1 MVIFFRWVLFAALGL
16 TAQSLHAELPAYT
29 TTLDVLSV
37 PVERG
42 GPEASIYHFEYIA
55 EQANPIT
62 RPVTFIWNG
71 GPGAASVYLHI
82 LALGPR
88 TLDLPGNGEF
98 PDAQTEIVDNPY
110 SWLAFTDLVFIDPV
124 ETGFSRAATLPDGT
138 AGDPAPFLS
147 YPADL
152 AVLGSFINAWLTEN
166 NRWAS
171 PKVIAGESYG
181 GQRVA
186 DLALRL
192 MVDYDVTL
200 DKAILI
206 SPALADSVTDV
217 DERWSVLAGAL
228 LLPTYAASAAV
239 HGLNGVTLAPASAA
253 QTDLESIEDYA
264 LSDYLTGLAATGRM
278 TPEERTAFYER
289 VAGGSIRIAL
299 PRNCCGTRA

>member
-1 MVIFFRWVLFAALGL
+1 MVKLFRWVLFAALGL

-55 EQANPIT
+55 EQADPIT

-71 GPGAASVYLHI
+71 GPGAASVYLHM

-138 AGDPAPFLS
+138 AGDPTPFLS

-152 AVLGSFINAWLTEN
+152 AVLGNFINAWLTEN

-217 DERWSVLAGAL
+217 DERWSVRGGLV
-228 LLPTYAASAAV
+228 AA
-239 HGLNGVTLAPASAA
+239 
-253 QTDLESIEDYA
+253 DLCRVRRCA
-264 LSDYLTGLAATGRM
+264 WVKRGNTCARVRRSD
-278 TPEERTAFYER
+278 
-289 VAGGSIRIAL
+289 
-299 PRNCCGTRA
+299 